1 MNLTITELYEKMHQN
16 MGNSGWWPAESKAEI
31 IVGAIM
37 IQNTNW
43 RNADK
48 AVAGFRKQTNFDPN
62 KIRQLTTEE
71 LQALVRPAG
80 FYKNKSRAVAAIFTW
95 LLQYDNDYQQVCQ
108 VLGPKL
114 RQELLKLH
122 GIGDETADVLLTYI
136 FEQPTFISDKYAR
149 VLFTQLG
156 VPSLTNYQSLAKQV
170 KLPADFTST
179 AAQDFHG
186 LIDEFGK
193 IYFHPLTK
201 FQESFLAG
209 DQLIL

>member
-48 AVAGFRKQTNFDPN
+48 AVAGFRKQTNFDLN

-80 FYKNKSRAVAAIFTW
+80 FYNQ
-95 LLQYDNDYQQVCQ
+95 LNGNNLE
-108 VLGPKL
+108 LGK
-114 RQELLKLH
+114 
-122 GIGDETADVLLTYI
+122 
-136 FEQPTFISDKYAR
+136 
-149 VLFTQLG
+149 
-156 VPSLTNYQSLAKQV
+156 
-170 KLPADFTST
+170 
-179 AAQDFHG
+179 
-186 LIDEFGK
+186 LIDGPH
-193 IYFHPLTK
+193 IQPH
-201 FQESFLAG
+201 SS
-209 DQLIL
+209 